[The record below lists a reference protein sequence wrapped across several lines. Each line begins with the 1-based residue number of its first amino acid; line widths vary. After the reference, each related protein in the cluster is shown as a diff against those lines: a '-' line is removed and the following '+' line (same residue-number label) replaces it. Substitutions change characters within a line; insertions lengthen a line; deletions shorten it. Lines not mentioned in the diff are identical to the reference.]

1 MNTQKKSEGSL
12 KKEIPSINIVKIE
25 DNYLL
30 IGSSNGSIR
39 FYDFQ
44 YRIIAWFE
52 DIEICSIT
60 NISFA
65 NSSFLES
72 ETNLGG
78 DKDDDIDDPPF
89 R

>member
-1 MNTQKKSEGSL
+1 MNTNKKTEGG
-12 KKEIPSINIVKIE
+12 KKIQAAINIVKVE
-25 DNYLL
+25 GPFLV

-52 DIEICSIT
+52 DIDIRSIT

-65 NSSFLES
+65 NH
-72 ETNLGG
+72 NL
-78 DKDDDIDDPPF
+78 
-89 R
+89 